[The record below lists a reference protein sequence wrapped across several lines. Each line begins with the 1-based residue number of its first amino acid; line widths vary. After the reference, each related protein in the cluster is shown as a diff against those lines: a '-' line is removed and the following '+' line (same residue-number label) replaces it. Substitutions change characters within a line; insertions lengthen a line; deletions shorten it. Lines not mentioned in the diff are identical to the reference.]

1 MTTTNPFSTHD
12 PDAPIALVDNDA
24 ISLIT
29 RLREIALVKPAW
41 KKGLIYVDWIA
52 NVHPAELLFM
62 VGKDAE
68 SGNFSLNEPV
78 MYSGSPSM
86 QCNGG
91 ICFYHDGTPD
101 DVWKQ
106 LTKSLIS
113 IAGVARIELPDTT
126 PFLQFCVLCAYLD
139 CDQFLPKESFAEVAA
154 RLDEEEKHESKGV
167 SQNDLSIPPAPF
179 PPAPDTATG

>member
-12 PDAPIALVDNDA
+12 PDAPIVLVDNDP

-29 RLREIALVKPAW
+29 RLREIALVKPAG
-41 KKGLIYVDWIA
+41 KKGLIYTDWIA

-78 MYSGSPSM
+78 MYSGSPSK

-126 PFLQFCVLCAYLD
+126 PFLQFCMVAVMNGW
-139 CDQFLPKESFAEVAA
+139 DQFLPKESFAEVAA
-154 RLDEEEKHESKGV
+154 RLDEEEKRESEGV
-167 SQNDLSIPPAPF
+167 SQNDSLPTPAPHTVT
-179 PPAPDTATG
+179 DESD